1 MSKSFLSLVAEF
13 HRCFRYKQ
21 PEPDLSDLKTNELR
35 IELLREELRELRDA
49 TSRVE
54 QLDALCDSQYVLSGA
69 VLAWGYRGMIEGI
82 APTMTLRKIP
92 DMDAHLAAMFG
103 LLAQMEVAA
112 ELQFGAQVLTLLQSY
127 QSYLQQAVW
136 SLGFSSVFQAAFEEV
151 HRSNMSKIWSEDD
164 ASNENLEVTN
174 FGVSRFDQ
182 TENGWIG
189 RRADGKIVKSP
200 SYSPASLEQ
209 FVR

>member
-21 PEPDLSDLKTNELR
+21 PEPLVPDLSDLKTNELR

-49 TSRVE
+49 TSRVD

-69 VLAWGYRGMIEGI
+69 VLSWGYRSMIEGI
-82 APTMTLRKIP
+82 TPTMTLRKIP

-136 SLGFSSVFQAAFEEV
+136 SLGFSPVFQAAFEAVHENNLAKLWTDAEV
-151 HRSNMSKIWSEDD
+151 HVADGQGFIFEITSGGYI
-164 ASNENLEVTN
+164 A
-174 FGVSRFDQ
+174 
-182 TENGWIG
+182 
-189 RRADGKIVKSP
+189 RRADGKIQKPERHTKVD
-200 SYSPASLEQ
+200 LGR
-209 FVR
+209 FV